1 MRGAV
6 NLALLIIVVNA
17 ALVWVITKDPLL
29 GYMIATAAGM
39 ALVVVGIALLCRI
52 AYRRARRI
60 TWRI

>member
-39 ALVVVGIALLCRI
+39 ALVVVGIALLCRS